1 MPQLI
6 CACTSLTW
14 YIPFFEL
21 DDSLVAFAHL
31 VTDDRFELR
40 ESAAEPFE
48 CTFIRKCNAHHLGID
63 VMNQP
68 LDQKL
73 QADTSIRRL
82 NQVSQGQKAVRQT
95 EQHNN
100 EKRFSYINSAL
111 EPDMH
116 IVCEVKLVL

>member
-14 YIPFFEL
+14 YIPLFEL

-48 CTFIRKCNAHHLGID
+48 CTFIRKSNAHHLGID

-68 LDQKL
+68 FDQKL
-73 QADTSIRRL
+73 QANTSIIPKIKSIKSG
-82 NQVSQGQKAVRQT
+82 VESSQSNRTA
-95 EQHNN
+95 
-100 EKRFSYINSAL
+100 
-111 EPDMH
+111 
-116 IVCEVKLVL
+116 